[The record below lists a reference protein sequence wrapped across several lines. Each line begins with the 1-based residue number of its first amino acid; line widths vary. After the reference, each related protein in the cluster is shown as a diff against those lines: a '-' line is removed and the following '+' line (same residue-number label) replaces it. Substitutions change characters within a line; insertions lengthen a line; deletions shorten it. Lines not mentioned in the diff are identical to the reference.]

1 MVTIPGQGTSS
12 PTVSPLPV
20 VGGGSSVN
28 PDRID
33 NYSYI
38 GCFGSRTGFLT
49 FDETSWSADMTIQSC
64 IQACGGS
71 TYIGVYEE

>member
-1 MVTIPGQGTSS
+1 MVTIPGQGTNS

-28 PDRID
+28 PDRIG

-49 FDETSWSADMTIQSC
+49 FEETSQSGDMTIQSC
-64 IQACGGS
+64 IDACGGS